1 MKKLFALLLTLC
13 LALAAPAC
21 AETAAP
27 AQPEADEADS
37 DTLVAYFS
45 ATGNTRGVAERLAA
59 LTGADLYEIVPVDPY
74 TEDDLDYGNSES
86 RTSLEMDDPDARP
99 EIAGEPLDLT
109 GYTTLYLGYPIWHGE
124 APRILATFVES
135 HDLSGLTIRPFCT
148 SGSSGIGRSAES
160 LEALTDGGTWLEGRR
175 FPSDVRDEELQA
187 WIDEAA

>member
-27 AQPEADEADS
+27 AQPEVDEAHS

-160 LEALTDGGTWLEGRR
+160 LEALTDGGTWLEERR
-175 FPSDVRDEELQA
+175 FTADVRDEELQA

>member
-1 MKKLFALLLTLC
+1 MKKLFALLLMLC
-13 LALAAPAC
+13 LALTAAAC
-21 AETAAP
+21 AEIAP
-27 AQPEADEADS
+27 AQPEADEAHS

-45 ATGNTRGVAERLAA
+45 ATGNTRAVAESLAA
-59 LTGADLYEIVPVDPY
+59 LTGADLYEIVPADPY

-175 FPSDVRDEELQA
+175 FTADVRDEELQA

>member
-27 AQPEADEADS
+27 AQPEADEAHS

-45 ATGNTRGVAERLAA
+45 ATSNTRGVAERLAA

-99 EIAGEPLDLT
+99 EIAGEPLYLT